1 MGKTESPEAQV
12 RSCVRNR
19 TQNVFDGVDSL
30 KGKETKAIKNSHGRW
45 SVCKLKGKKNLMNHN
60 VAEFVNFTVG
70 TMFATVV
77 FV

>member
-1 MGKTESPEAQV
+1 MVGLQV
-12 RSCVRNR
+12 KR
-19 TQNVFDGVDSL
+19 
-30 KGKETKAIKNSHGRW
+30 E
-45 SVCKLKGKKNLMNHN
+45 KNLMNHN